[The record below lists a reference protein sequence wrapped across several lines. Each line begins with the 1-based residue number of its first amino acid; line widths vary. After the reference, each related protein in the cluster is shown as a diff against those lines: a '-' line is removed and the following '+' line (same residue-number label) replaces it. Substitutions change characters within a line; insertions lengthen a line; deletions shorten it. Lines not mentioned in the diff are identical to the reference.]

1 MSQQP
6 ASRHVSFLTDENI
19 FPAVTRWLRAQ
30 GFDVKD
36 VREAG
41 LAGTSDRLL
50 MKLAQQEQRTIVT
63 FDKDFTNPLLYP
75 LNNHFGVI
83 RIRIHPPLRRDVL
96 HAFEQ
101 FFQQFDLGQL
111 KSTVV
116 VLERN
121 GYHVRRSS

>member
-1 MSQQP
+1 MP
-6 ASRHVSFLTDENI
+6 AFLTDENI
-19 FPAVTRWLRAQ
+19 FPAITRWLRAQ

-41 LAGTSDRLL
+41 LAGASDRTL

-75 LNNHFGVI
+75 LTDHFGVI

-101 FFQQFDLGQL
+101 FFQQFDLPQL
-111 KSTVV
+111 QSTVV

>member
-1 MSQQP
+1 MP
-6 ASRHVSFLTDENI
+6 TFLTDENI
-19 FPAVTRWLRAQ
+19 FPTITRWLRAQ
-30 GFDVKD
+30 GHDVKD

-41 LAGTSDRLL
+41 LAGTSDRSL
-50 MKLAQQEQRTIVT
+50 MKLAQQEQRTIIT

-75 LNNHFGVI
+75 LASHFVVV